1 MTTRAR
7 RGGIVTERLANGLT
21 VILREMR
28 EAPVVSVWCWYRVG
42 SRDERP
48 GITGISHWVEHMN
61 FKGTRRIPKDEVTR
75 RVELAGGTWNGYTWL
90 DVTTYYETVQSE
102 AFEEMLRLEAS
113 RMTECI
119 YSTTEVERER
129 NVVISELQGGEN
141 DPRTYL
147 EKEVTGTALQAH
159 PYRWPTI
166 GYLSDLRAITR
177 DDLYAHYRRYYVPN
191 NGILVA
197 AGDFASATALRL
209 VRRHFGGIRRGEDA
223 PPVRTAE
230 PAQRGE
236 RRLTIRRPSGAVYLD
251 VAMHAPAAADPDF
264 AAFLMA
270 DGILASGP
278 TVNVWSG
285 QDGRGPGKSSR
296 LYRALIEGNLAG
308 QVSTLIV
315 PTRHPYLYRLAVTA
329 NEGVEPGRIEEA
341 LTVELDRLARGDID
355 ERELERAKNQFLA
368 RHALESESTTD
379 AAHQL
384 GFFETVA
391 SHRLFLDLPR
401 RVGAVTAGDV
411 AAFARRHFDRDHR
424 TVGVLLPSGPLA
436 APAESAGHGVA
447 RS

>member
-1 MTTRAR
+1 MTARAR
-7 RGGIVTERLANGLT
+7 RAGTRSARLPNGLT

-28 EAPVVSVWCWYRVG
+28 QAPVVSVWCWYRVG

-90 DVTTYYETVQSE
+90 DVTAYFETVQTD

-113 RMTECI
+113 RMTECL
-119 YSTTEVERER
+119 YSKTEVEHER
-129 NVVISELQGGEN
+129 TVVISELQGGEN
-141 DPRTYL
+141 DPRAYL

-166 GYLSDLRAITR
+166 GYVSDLRAITR
-177 DDLYAHYRRYYVPN
+177 EDLYGHYRRYYVPN

-197 AGDFASATALRL
+197 TGDFETASALRL
-209 VRRHFGGIRRGEDA
+209 VRRHFGGIRRGEDP
-223 PPVRTAE
+223 PPVRTTE
-230 PAQRGE
+230 PPQSGE

-251 VAMHAPAAADPDF
+251 FAFHAPAADDPEF
-264 AAFLMA
+264 AVFLVA
-270 DGILASGP
+270 DGILAGGP

-285 QDGRGPGKSSR
+285 QDGRGPSKSSR
-296 LYRALIEGNLAG
+296 LYRALVEGDLAG
-308 QVSTLIV
+308 QVSTLLV
-315 PTRHPYLYRLAVTA
+315 PTRHPYLYRVAVTA
-329 NEGVEPGRIEEA
+329 NEGVEPARIEEA
-341 LTVELDRLARGDID
+341 LTVEIERLARGDIG
-355 ERELERAKNQFLA
+355 ERDLARAKNQFLA

-391 SHRLFLDLPR
+391 DHRLFLDLPR
-401 RVGAVTAGDV
+401 RVGAVTAADV
-411 AAFARRHFDRDHR
+411 AALVRARLDRDHR
-424 TVGVLLPSGPLA
+424 TLGVLHPSDTP
-436 APAESAGHGVA
+436 PATAVPAGHGVLRA
-447 RS
+447 

>member
-1 MTTRAR
+1 VTAR
-7 RGGIVTERLANGLT
+7 SRPRGLRVARLPNGLT

-28 EAPVVSVWCWYRVG
+28 QAPLVSVWCWYRVG

-90 DVTTYYETVQSE
+90 DVTAYFETVQSD

-113 RMTECI
+113 RMTECL
-119 YSTTEVERER
+119 YSKTEVERER
-129 NVVISELQGGEN
+129 TVVISELQGSEN
-141 DPRTYL
+141 DPRSYL

-197 AGDFASATALRL
+197 TGDFENAAALRL

-223 PPVRTAE
+223 PPVRTIE
-230 PAQRGE
+230 PVQSGE
-236 RRLTIRRPSGAVYLD
+236 RRLTIRRPSGAVYMEF
-251 VAMHAPAAADPDF
+251 AFHSPAAADPEF
-264 AAFLMA
+264 AAFLVA
-270 DGILASGP
+270 DGVLAGGP
-278 TVNVWSG
+278 TINVWSG
-285 QDGRGPGKSSR
+285 HDGRGPSKTSR

-308 QVSTLIV
+308 QVSTLLV
-315 PTRHPYLYRLAVTA
+315 PTRHPYLYRISVTA
-329 NEGVEPGRIEEA
+329 NEGVEPALIEEA
-341 LTVELDRLARGDID
+341 LTAEIERLARGDIE
-355 ERELERAKNQFLA
+355 ERDLARAKNQFLA

-384 GFFETVA
+384 GFFETV
-391 SHRLFLDLPR
+391 SGHRLFLDLPR
-401 RVGAVTAGDV
+401 RVGSVTAGEV
-411 AAFARRHFDRDHR
+411 AALARARLGRDQR
-424 TVGVLLPSGPLA
+424 TVGVLAPSGPLA
-436 APAESAGHGVA
+436 VPAAPGHGVS
-447 RS
+447 RP